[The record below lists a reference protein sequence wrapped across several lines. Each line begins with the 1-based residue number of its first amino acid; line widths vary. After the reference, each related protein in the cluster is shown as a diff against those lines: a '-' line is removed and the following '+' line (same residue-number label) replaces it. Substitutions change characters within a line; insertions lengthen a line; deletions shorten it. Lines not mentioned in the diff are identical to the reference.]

1 MLGGFGQR
9 PLRSDQVR
17 IPGREM
23 LLTQSQAGPLLS
35 EGVTMAVEEGE
46 VVLKVLPDV
55 GDDQRLGVG
64 DALGDFGIR
73 VVQPHMT
80 AGYALRRGV
89 AMEYDGLQAVQRQS
103 LVHPVSVG
111 AEVRD
116 EVRCLAAQTG
126 VSCGVGHIVSATFH
140 FLRSGEVTCIIH
152 INPIKSRHHRVS
164 I

>member
-1 MLGGFGQR
+1 
-9 PLRSDQVR
+9 
-17 IPGREM
+17 
-23 LLTQSQAGPLLS
+23 
-35 EGVTMAVEEGE
+35 MAVEEGE
-46 VVLKVLPDV
+46 VVLKVLSDV
-55 GDDQRLGVG
+55 RDDQRLGVG

-73 VVQPHMT
+73 MVQPHMT

-140 FLRSGEVTCIIH
+140 FPRTGEITCIIH
-152 INPIKSRHHRVS
+152 INSIKSRHHCVS
-164 I
+164 IYTQRHDMTWVSSYDTH

>member
-1 MLGGFGQR
+1 
-9 PLRSDQVR
+9 
-17 IPGREM
+17 
-23 LLTQSQAGPLLS
+23 
-35 EGVTMAVEEGE
+35 MAVEEGE
-46 VVLKVLPDV
+46 VILQVLPDV
-55 GDDQRLGVG
+55 RDDQRLGVG

-80 AGYALRRGV
+80 AGYALCRGV
-89 AMEYDGLQAVQRQS
+89 AMEYDGLQAVQRQL

-140 FLRSGEVTCIIH
+140 FPRGEVTCIIH
-152 INPIKSRHHRVS
+152 INPINQGIIALAYIRKDMT
-164 I
+164 